1 MRKVS
6 YTQMRAEL
14 SDILDAIRN
23 GETVVV
29 TQRGRPDTV
38 LNGSLVNES
47 ANFKPS
53 PVESRGHRREY
64 VEPTT
69 QGKWH
74 EVRVRGQ
81 ATAIGRSRKSS
92 FSEALNKTQLKHARI
107 IKALE
112 DK

>member
-38 LNGSLVNES
+38 LNGSLVHETT
-47 ANFKPS
+47 NFNSS
-53 PVESRGHRREY
+53 PVESREHRSEY
-64 VEPTT
+64 LVQTIE
-69 QGKWH
+69 GKWY
-74 EVRVRGQ
+74 EMRPRGQ
-81 ATAIGRSRKSS
+81 INPVRRSKKSS